1 MAKIETKLFGFTRS
15 GDPVNEYILSNP
27 GGLSVSV
34 LDYGAIIKNIIV
46 PARRGPVDVV
56 LGHDTIQEYE
66 LDTATYC
73 GSFVGRYANRIEGAA
88 FTLNGKTYQLEAN
101 NGRNHLHGCFAR
113 KSYAVKAF
121 GDTLLLEADSPDGEE
136 GFPGNMK
143 IAVRYTL
150 TPDNAFRMDY
160 RVSSD
165 ADTIVNLTNHTYFNL
180 NGGGTVL
187 NQRLKLFLSGEQRGD
202 LPHRPHP
209 AGGGHPD
216 GLYQGQGHRPGHRPR
231 LRADPHGRRR
241 VRPLLHH
248 RPPAGRRTAEH
259 LRLGHLRRE
268 QHQHEGLHHPAG
280 RSPVHRQL
288 FAGLPQPRQGAAPH
302 AEIRRLLSG
311 DRALPLLALP
321 PRVPLHHPAGG
332 QGVPGVQ
339 HPAVFHRQAVRRD
352 LKGQKVSFYSA

>member
-1 MAKIETKLFGFTRS
+1 MAKIETKLFGFTRA

-101 NGRNHLHGCFAR
+101 SGRNHLHGCFAR

-121 GDTLLLEADSPDGEE
+121 GDTLLLEADSPDGED

-180 NGGGTVL
+180 NGGGTIL
-187 NQRLKLFLSGEQRGD
+187 DQRLKLFASTYLESNEETCPTGRILPVAGTPMDFTKGKAIGRDLDPGCEQT
-202 LPHRPHP
+202 PTMMASPS
-209 AGGGHPD
+209 A
-216 GLYQGQGHRPGHRPR
+216 
-231 LRADPHGRRR
+231 
-241 VRPLLHH
+241 V
-248 RPPAGRRTAEH
+248 AGRTIARTQLMTAT
-259 LRLGHLRRE
+259 RCTASI
-268 QHQHEGLHHPAG
+268 QPC
-280 RSPVHRQL
+280 SVCPVE
-288 FAGLPQPRQGAAPH
+288 P
-302 AEIRRLLSG
+302 
-311 DRALPLLALP
+311 D
-321 PRVPLHHPAGG
+321 
-332 QGVPGVQ
+332 
-339 HPAVFHRQAVRRD
+339 VRCASKRWTYSD
-352 LKGQKVSFYSA
+352 LKAWWWKL